1 MKLTDIV
8 KGTGIELEG
17 RLYVAAEPVEVPA
30 GAANDAVAVKLRDV
44 MTGELC
50 VRDFTP
56 DQEVETV
63 ELESRWLSYHAWEK
77 RFYDESGGILNS
89 VEVVVPEG
97 KLACGGEWVEDPLRR
112 GSCLALYVDGEL
124 VCVGPEG
131 YVERPDFTIADG
143 VLVKYAGQDSVVH
156 VPEGVTEIGTGAFL
170 NNDRIERV
178 ALPECLEA
186 IGSKAFYNC
195 PNLTEVDMPKTLRRI
210 EFDAF
215 SGQNQGRTCGIES
228 VSFPEG
234 FEKIVTS
241 AFYGCKKLSSVTFRE
256 GLRSIGDRA
265 FGETAIANRAWR
277 TGSQEFLLPSSVRE
291 LGSDAL
297 GFGKASEVAML
308 ADAARTMATREQLS
322 TTLVPFLPDDEEA
335 LAWVLAFQQ
344 SKTWS
349 KAVGKKARKRSG
361 VVLRRSVELLSG
373 ESKLAAKTANNLVDF
388 ALTNIGD
395 AKDESVTALS
405 ALLVAKR
412 QPRAAKKLG
421 VAEGLTPVKAER
433 PTKPAKKAARTAGGR
448 PQPTTGISLVRIGD
462 AFLSLDVEF
471 ADGTKASFSTETYA
485 SDLWL
490 VVTDCGA
497 DFDWGDDSSG
507 WPEEVREATLRGV
520 DLPVEAWSFE
530 KVSGAAGMLSFVNN
544 HIVEVPECTFSNLLS
559 GSKVAL
565 RRFAFEAGYT
575 SGEGRPEAVCIECD
589 FESGE
594 TRTRRGY
601 VPFRWGGVRPFEE
614 SAKPEGE
621 FRRFTFGRYP
631 KDNEWQVAPLEWL
644 SIDEDDGSMLLI
656 TKDVIDC
663 RPIDS
668 MQHKTT
674 WEDCELRS
682 WLNGGFLDSAFT
694 DEERALLLP
703 CIVKTKHNR
712 KKTYFET
719 TDYAFILSRE
729 ETEQLFD
736 PLPLGEAQPTKVAKQ
751 HDLFHHL
758 ASFRNNGRITK
769 KGACWMMRLPASL
782 KTTPDMFDPYAD
794 NCVGYGS
801 TAENPHGIRPVIRV
815 KKLGM

>member
-1 MKLTDIV
+1 MKLTDID

-17 RLYVAAEPVEVPA
+17 RLYVAAEPVEVPTA
-30 GAANDAVAVKLRDV
+30 LPDDAVTVKLRDV

-50 VRDFTP
+50 TRAFGL

-97 KLACGGEWVEDPLRR
+97 KLACGGEWLEDPLRR

-131 YVERPDFTIADG
+131 YVERPDFTIVDG

-156 VPEGVTEIGTGAFL
+156 VPEGVTEIGIEAFL
-170 NNDRIERV
+170 NNNLIERV
-178 ALPECLEA
+178 VLPEGLEA
-186 IGSKAFYNC
+186 IRCKAFYNC
-195 PNLTEVDMPKTLRRI
+195 PNLTEVDMPRTLRRI

-234 FEKIVTS
+234 LEEIGTS
-241 AFYGCKKLSSVTFRE
+241 AFYGCKKLSKVTFRE
-256 GLRSIGDRA
+256 GLRSIGSSA
-265 FGETAIANRAWR
+265 FGATAIADRAWR
-277 TGSQEFLLPSSVRE
+277 TGSKEFLLPSSVRE

-297 GFGKASEVAML
+297 GFGKAGEVAVL
-308 ADAARTMATREQLS
+308 ADAARAMATREQLS
-322 TTLVPFLPDDEEA
+322 TTLVPFLPDDEET

-349 KAVGKKARKRSG
+349 KAVGKKARGRSG
-361 VVLRRSVELLSG
+361 AVLRRSVELLS
-373 ESKLAAKTANNLVDF
+373 EEPKVTAKIANNLVDF
-388 ALTNIGD
+388 ALANIGD
-395 AKDESVTALS
+395 AKNESVAVLS

-421 VAEGLTPVKAER
+421 VTEGLSPVKAEQ
-433 PTKPAKKAARTAGGR
+433 PTKPAKKAVRLTGGR
-448 PQPTTGISLVRIGD
+448 PQPAIAMPFTRIGD
-462 AFLSLDVEF
+462 AFLSLEVAF
-471 ADGTKASFSTETYA
+471 ADGMKATFSTETYA

-497 DFDWGDDSSG
+497 DFDWGVDSSG
-507 WPEEVREATLRGV
+507 WPEEAREATLRGV
-520 DLPVEAWSFE
+520 DLPVEAWGFE
-530 KVSGAAGMLSFVNN
+530 KVSGAAGLLGFVNS
-544 HIVEVPECTFSNLLS
+544 HIVEVPECTFSNLLG
-559 GSKVAL
+559 GSEVAL
-565 RRFAFEAGYT
+565 RRFTFEAGYT
-575 SGEGRPEAVCIECD
+575 SDEGRTEAVCIEHD
-589 FESGE
+589 FGPGE

-601 VPFRWGGVRPFEE
+601 VPFRWGGTRSFEE
-614 SAKPEGE
+614 SSRPEGE
-621 FRRFTFGRYP
+621 FRCFTFGRYP
-631 KDNEWQVAPLEWL
+631 KDCEWQVAPLEWL
-644 SIDEDDGSMLLI
+644 SIDEDDDSMLLI

-668 MQHKTT
+668 SQHKTT

-703 CIVKTKHNR
+703 CVVKTKHNR

-729 ETEQLFD
+729 ETERIFD
-736 PLPLGEAQPTKVAKQ
+736 PLQLGEAQPTKVAKQ
-751 HDLFHHL
+751 HDLIHHL
-758 ASFRNNGRITK
+758 ASYRNNGRITK

-815 KKLGM
+815 KKQGR